1 MGMLNTCFNSLSSIQ
16 SVSYN
21 QRYNY
26 KIAWDSFR
34 TIELFN
40 SNVSTQRGQG
50 NKNLNYYQFSNTQG
64 QTEYKQ
70 GASLFYYY
78 LGYVDTVKK
87 N

>member
-1 MGMLNTCFNSLSSIQ
+1 MGILNTCFNSLSSIQ

-26 KIAWDSFR
+26 KKAWDSFR
-34 TIELFN
+34 TVEIYN

-50 NKNLNYYQFSNTQG
+50 NINLNYYQFLNTEAQS
-64 QTEYKQ
+64 EYKQ
-70 GASLFYYY
+70 GGSLFFYY
-78 LGYVDTVKK
+78 LGYTETVKK

>member
-1 MGMLNTCFNSLSSIQ
+1 MGILNTCFNTLTSIQ

-21 QRYNY
+21 QRQSY
-26 KIAWDSFR
+26 KSAWDSFR
-34 TIELFN
+34 TIEIYN

-50 NKNLNYYQFSNTQG
+50 NTNLNYYQFSNTQG
-64 QTEYKQ
+64 QSEYKQ
-70 GASLFYYY
+70 GASLFFYY